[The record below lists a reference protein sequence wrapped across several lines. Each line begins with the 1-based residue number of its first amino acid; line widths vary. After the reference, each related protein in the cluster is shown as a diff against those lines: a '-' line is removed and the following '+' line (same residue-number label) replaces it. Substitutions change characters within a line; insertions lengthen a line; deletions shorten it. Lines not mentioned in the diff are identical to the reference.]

1 MQRPT
6 SPIGV
11 PACGPLPTL
20 AKIRLPRSER
30 RGGRY
35 PAGAHGVAVG
45 AVRRL
50 HCDARPGVA
59 RHNSLRSLR
68 ELRSNK
74 CRESVYEARCAR
86 RPRACASRRPTN
98 RPRRA
103 PPAARASAVF
113 FDARKTNTAS
123 AKGCAGGSRRAC
135 GAPRSA
141 GLVAARAC
149 APRNQTRRMCLS
161 GASAA
166 RAASY
171 ATGHEPEHR
180 REACAKRRPPH
191 LSAAARPRTPLPRRP
206 SDGISKVAKDWRLQ
220 ACARTSAMG
229 RKPASRSDR
238 SDVSFQR
245 ASKGLKGN
253 NRSRSRGAGAA
264 AAASRAPGC
273 AADRG

>member
-1 MQRPT
+1 MKRP
-6 SPIGV
+6 V
-11 PACGPLPTL
+11 CGPL
-20 AKIRLPRSER
+20 AKVRSRPLER
-30 RGGRY
+30 RGGRH

-45 AVRRL
+45 AGRRL

-103 PPAARASAVF
+103 PPAARASVCLLDATTSTAV
-113 FDARKTNTAS
+113 S

-135 GAPRSA
+135 EAPRSA
-141 GLVAARAC
+141 GLVAAREC
-149 APRNQTRRMCLS
+149 APRNLTRRMCLS

-191 LSAAARPRTPLPRRP
+191 LSAAACPHTPLPHRP
-206 SDGISKVAKDWRLQ
+206 IN
-220 ACARTSAMG
+220 SAMK
-229 RKPASRSDR
+229 RAKPLMPDFHVNVRTGPFADLRSVPGFMRRGSRQAR
-238 SDVSFQR
+238 W
-245 ASKGLKGN
+245 GN
-253 NRSRSRGAGAA
+253 
-264 AAASRAPGC
+264 
-273 AADRG
+273 